1 MTKLEKL
8 ERDREKAREK
18 IAGYQARLKEL
29 DGAVTQQ
36 ENVQIVEAVRA
47 LKLTREELR
56 HFIGGGTL
64 PKGVPGTEAM
74 PAARY
79 QKKKPEEKAAV
90 PDADTKPTPAATT
103 YPTDNE
109 SEGKKDEE

>member
-8 ERDREKAREK
+8 EHDREKAKEK

-64 PKGVPGTEAM
+64 PGGIPGTEAM

-90 PDADTKPTPAATT
+90 PDVDTKPTTAATA

-109 SEGKKDEE
+109 SEEKKDEE